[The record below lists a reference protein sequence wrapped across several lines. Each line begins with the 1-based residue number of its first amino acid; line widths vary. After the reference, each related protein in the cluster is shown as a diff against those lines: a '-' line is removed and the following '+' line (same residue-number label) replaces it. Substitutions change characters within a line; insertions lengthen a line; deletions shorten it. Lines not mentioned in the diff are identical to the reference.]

1 MLPTK
6 DSGDRPA
13 PGAGWLPVLWR
24 EWVRP
29 MALAAAVILPVKS
42 SIASWSYVPTGSMMP
57 SIVPLEFVWVN
68 ALAYDL
74 KIPFTRV
81 HLAEWGEPQRG
92 EVVVFISPVRDERW
106 VKRVVG
112 LPGDTVELRDNQ
124 LWINGAALSY
134 SPAPAGTSALLASY
148 SGQDPRFAR
157 ENLGNHRHLIMTL
170 PRRPALRSFGPVTVP
185 AGRYFVMGDSRDDS
199 EDSRFIGA
207 IARERIVGRSSTVVI
222 SFDQEHWLLPRFSR
236 FFQAI
241 P

>member
-1 MLPTK
+1 MHSTK
-6 DSGDRPA
+6 DSGDGLGRRT
-13 PGAGWLPVLWR
+13 GWLAMLWR

-29 MALAAAVILPVKS
+29 IALAAAVILPVKS

-81 HLAEWGEPQRG
+81 HLAEWGNPQRG
-92 EVVVFISPVRDERW
+92 EVVVFISPVREERW

-134 SPAPAGTSALLASY
+134 RPAPAGTSALLASY
-148 SGQDPRFAR
+148 ADQDPRFAR
-157 ENLGNHRHLIMTL
+157 ENLGSHSHLIMTL
-170 PRRPALRSFGPVTVP
+170 PRRSALRSFGPDLVP
-185 AGRYFVMGDSRDDS
+185 PGQYFVMGDSRDDS

-222 SFDQEHWLLPRFSR
+222 SFDQEHWLLPRFAR
-236 FFQAI
+236 FFQPI